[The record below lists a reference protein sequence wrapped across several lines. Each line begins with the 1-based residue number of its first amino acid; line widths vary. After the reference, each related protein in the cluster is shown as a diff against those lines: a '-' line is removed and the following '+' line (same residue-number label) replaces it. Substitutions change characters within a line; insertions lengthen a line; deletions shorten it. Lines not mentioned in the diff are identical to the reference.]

1 MIFLGLA
8 LVIVVLLVA
17 VRSLLPRTPPD
28 PNANEPD
35 VFASPEA
42 DLNPE
47 SDTGEPEG
55 WN

>member
-17 VRSLLPRTPPD
+17 MRAVLPRTPPN

-35 VFASPEA
+35 IFASEEA
-42 DLNPE
+42 DLDPE

-55 WN
+55 RN